1 MCVVKSF
8 LLHNQWSSTDS
19 STPGRSHGNAS
30 IVAKHSRSR
39 AHAVSILKRSFRS
52 RSLTSTAIHERTHT
66 NEKPLE
72 CTICGKKFSESS
84 NLSKH
89 RKIHGEKGL
98 HACNY
103 EGCGKSFHRLDQL
116 KRHTMTHERK
126 RLQAASSESESTV
139 TKTEIAGPVEEDL
152 RSDI

>member
-1 MCVVKSF
+1 
-8 LLHNQWSSTDS
+8 
-19 STPGRSHGNAS
+19 
-30 IVAKHSRSR
+30 VAKHSRNR

-52 RSLTSTAIHERTHT
+52 RLLTSTAIHERTHT

-126 RLQAASSESESTV
+126 AASSESESTV

>member
-1 MCVVKSF
+1 M
-8 LLHNQWSSTDS
+8 
-19 STPGRSHGNAS
+19 
-30 IVAKHSRSR
+30 AKHSRNR
-39 AHAVSILKRSFRS
+39 AHAVSILKRSFSS
-52 RSLTSTAIHERTHT
+52 RLLTSTAIHERTHT

-72 CTICGKKFSESS
+72 CSICGKKFSESS

-89 RKIHGEKGL
+89 RKIHGEKGS

-103 EGCGKSFHRLDQL
+103 VGCGRSFHRLDQL

-126 RLQAASSESESTV
+126 RFQAASSESESTV
-139 TKTEIAGPVEEDL
+139 TKTEIAGQVEEDL